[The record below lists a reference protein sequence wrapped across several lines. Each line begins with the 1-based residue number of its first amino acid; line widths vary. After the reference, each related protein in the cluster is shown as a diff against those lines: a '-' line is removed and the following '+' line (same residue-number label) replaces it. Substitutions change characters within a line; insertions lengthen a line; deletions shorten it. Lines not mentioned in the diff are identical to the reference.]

1 MILTLILIL
10 IIFSIYISIHFKSK
24 IFTALIFAFFVGLIL
39 MVISNAL
46 YYIHRGLYS
55 HAWLL
60 NNRLLSRLIS
70 VIPFS
75 FSTTRIISLV
85 GETITMYTLV
95 LFYLV
100 TAKTKLRTYII
111 FGVFVMIYFIIN
123 LPNFTYSLAI
133 AIAQSQNITFFN
145 SYNVYTSLSLI
156 HKSIVA
162 SFFIMPFVMCLCRYR
177 NKKFIIIKR
186 KIIILG
192 LALLIME
199 TVLILLIFTNYINSF
214 FSFTTDIFYV
224 TNANNEIINDYLMI
238 AIVLIFLTVFSY
250 LIYKSKFFTPYFI
263 PSLDF
268 ITNKVKNMDLI
279 IRMILHTYKNMFL
292 SINQLSTF
300 AQNSNEVHSEYID
313 ECLRAIS
320 DISETSLKD
329 ITHQLNMLGSP
340 DIVLKNVDIYDIIT
354 QAVERITEKNGITFN
369 IHCRKGEFYIQ
380 SDAFYLVE
388 MIYNILINSYDAV
401 KAKSTGEITVHADRE
416 DSWILLE
423 ITDNGCGMS
432 KKYIRHIFDPLV
444 SHKLNKNSWGI
455 GLYYVK
461 KIVTAHKGYIFI
473 DKEKVTL
480 LDRSPPRIGFQF
492 LSQITE
498 EVITQLLGHIPLPDI
513 LVFPLQH
520 IFRTDHS
527 GGGNIQIHRN
537 QVVGDNGSL
546 VPNDPRKH
554 F

>member
-10 IIFSIYISIHFKSK
+10 IIFSIYISIHFKNK
-24 IFTALIFAFFVGLIL
+24 TFTALIFAFFVGLIL

-55 HAWLL
+55 HTWLL

-70 VIPFS
+70 IIPFS

-95 LFYLV
+95 LFYLA
-100 TAKTKLRTYII
+100 TARTKLRTYII
-111 FGVFVMIYFIIN
+111 FGIFVLIYFIIN
-123 LPNFTYSLAI
+123 LPNFTYSLALSI
-133 AIAQSQNITFFN
+133 AKSQNITFFN

-156 HKSIVA
+156 NKSIVA
-162 SFFIMPFVMCLCRYR
+162 SFFIMPFVMCLYRYR

-186 KIIILG
+186 NIIILG
-192 LALLIME
+192 FALLIME

-250 LIYKSKFFTPYFI
+250 LIYKSRFFTPYFI
-263 PSLDF
+263 PGLDF
-268 ITNKVKNMDLI
+268 ITNKVKNIDLI
-279 IRMILHTYKNMFL
+279 MRMILHTYKNMFL

-320 DISETSLKD
+320 DISENSLKD
-329 ITHQLNMLGSP
+329 ITHQLNMLGAP
-340 DIVLKNVDIYDIIT
+340 DIVLKNVDIYTIIT
-354 QAVERITEKNGITFN
+354 QAVERITKKDGITFN
-369 IHCRKGEFYIQ
+369 IDCRKGEFYIQ

-401 KAKSTGEITVHADRE
+401 KTKSTGEITIHADSE
-416 DSWILLE
+416 DSWLLLE

-444 SHKLNKNSWGI
+444 SHKFNKNSWGI

-461 KIVTAHKGYIFI
+461 KIITAHKGYIFI
-473 DKEKVTL
+473 DSEIEKYTRFSIFLPTNPTL
-480 LDRSPPRIGFQF
+480 KQ
-492 LSQITE
+492 E
-498 EVITQLLGHIPLPDI
+498 
-513 LVFPLQH
+513 
-520 IFRTDHS
+520 
-527 GGGNIQIHRN
+527 
-537 QVVGDNGSL
+537 
-546 VPNDPRKH
+546 K
-554 F
+554 